1 MLFESINT
9 GCLDSNDTPWM
20 PFAPYSNDVMV
31 KYFKIDP
38 VRGETITLLKA
49 AAGMEMP
56 RHHHTGTVIV
66 YTVQGSW
73 RYKEHDWIAHAGSVV
88 YETASTRHT
97 PQAAY
102 VEGPDIITF
111 NIVAG
116 ELLYLD
122 DKDNIIAVENWKTSM
137 DRYLN
142 YCKAN
147 GIKPKDLSVF
157 EG

>member
-9 GCLDSNDTPWM
+9 GCLDGNDTPWM
-20 PFAPYSNDVMV
+20 PFAPYRNDVMI

-38 VRGETITLLKA
+38 VRGETITLLKVP
-49 AAGMEMP
+49 AGMELP

-73 RYKEHDWIAHAGSVV
+73 KYKEHDWIAHAGSVV

-97 PQAAY
+97 PVALAD
-102 VEGPDIITF
+102 GPDIITF

-137 DRYLN
+137 ERYLN
-142 YCKAN
+142 HCKAN
-147 GIKPKDLSVF
+147 GIATKDLSAF

>member
-1 MLFESINT
+1 
-9 GCLDSNDTPWM
+9 
-20 PFAPYSNDVMV
+20 
-31 KYFKIDP
+31 
-38 VRGETITLLKA
+38 
-49 AAGMEMP
+49 MP

-73 RYKEHDWIAHAGSVV
+73 RYKEHDWVAHAGSVV

-97 PQAAY
+97 PQAASA
-102 VEGPDIITF
+102 EGPDIITF
-111 NIVAG
+111 NIVTG

-137 DRYLN
+137 DRYLG
-142 YCKAN
+142 YCQAN
-147 GIKPKDLSVF
+147 GIKPKDLSTF

>member
-1 MLFESINT
+1 MLFESIT
-9 GCLDSNDTPWM
+9 SSCLNDEDTPWM
-20 PFAPYSNDVMV
+20 PLAPYSDDVKI

-38 VRGETITLLKA
+38 VRGEIVALLKMP
-49 AAGMEMP
+49 AGMEFP

-97 PQAAY
+97 PQAISGGED
-102 VEGPDIITF
+102 VITF

-116 ELLYLD
+116 ELLYMD
-122 DKDNIIAVENWKTSM
+122 EKDNIIAIENWKTSM
-137 DRYLN
+137 DRYLD
-142 YCKAN
+142 YCNAQ
-147 GIKPKDLSVF
+147 GIAPKDLSTF

>member
-9 GCLDSNDTPWM
+9 GCLDGDDTPWM
-20 PFAPYSNDVMV
+20 PFAPYSNDVLI

-38 VRGETITLLKA
+38 VRGEIVALLKVP
-49 AAGMEMP
+49 AGVEMP

-66 YTVQGSW
+66 YTLQGSW
-73 RYKEHDWIAHAGSVV
+73 RYKEHDWTARTGSVV

-97 PQAAY
+97 PQATAGGED
-102 VEGPDIITF
+102 VITF

-122 DKDNIIAVENWKTSM
+122 EQDNIIAVENWKTSM
-137 DRYLN
+137 DRYLA
-142 YCKAN
+142 YCQAN
-147 GIKPKDLSVF
+147 DLRPMDLSAF
-157 EG
+157 SG

>member
-9 GCLDSNDTPWM
+9 GCLDGDATPWM
-20 PFAPYSNDVMV
+20 PFAPYSDNVLI

-38 VRGETITLLKA
+38 VRGETVTLLKVP
-49 AAGMEMP
+49 AGAELP

-73 RYKEHDWIAHAGSVV
+73 RYKEHDWIARAGSVV

-97 PQAAY
+97 PQATDGEED
-102 VEGPDIITF
+102 VITF
-111 NIVAG
+111 NIVVG

-122 DKDNIIAVENWKTSM
+122 DQDNIIAVENWKTSM

-142 YCKAN
+142 YCKAHDMV
-147 GIKPKDLSVF
+147 PKDLSAF

>member
-1 MLFESINT
+1 
-9 GCLDSNDTPWM
+9 M

-38 VRGETITLLKA
+38 VRGETITLLTA
-49 AAGMEMP
+49 PAGVEMP

-73 RYKEHDWIAHAGSVV
+73 RYKEHDWVAHAGSVV

-102 VEGPDIITF
+102 AEGPDIITF

-137 DRYLN
+137 DRYLA
-142 YCKAN
+142 YCRTNDIA
-147 GIKPKDLSVF
+147 PKDLSSF
-157 EG
+157 AA

>member
-9 GCLDSNDTPWM
+9 GCLDGNDTPWM
-20 PFAPYSNDVMV
+20 PFAPYSNDVMI

-49 AAGMEMP
+49 PAGMEMP

-97 PQAAY
+97 PVAAY
-102 VEGPDIITF
+102 AEGPEIITF

-137 DRYLN
+137 DRYLD

-147 GIKPKDLSVF
+147 DIKPKDLSTF